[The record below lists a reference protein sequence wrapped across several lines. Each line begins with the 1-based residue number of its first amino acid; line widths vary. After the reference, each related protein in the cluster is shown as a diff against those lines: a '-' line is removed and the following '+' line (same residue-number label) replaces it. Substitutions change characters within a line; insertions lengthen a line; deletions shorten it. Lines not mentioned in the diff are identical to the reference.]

1 MNEIDADEFD
11 TLAQILEGEQQSHK
25 RRRSLCMSMFV
36 TFFVLFLVALLLLGL
51 HMAGVVAAAERQDGL
66 MSQLSFIS
74 TLGTLGTA
82 VFSAFGVWWASENC
96 LNSIERTLLA
106 ARARKQR
113 LFLTLFGQIQCA
125 DEKKRRVLLDLI
137 KGSLG

>member
-11 TLAQILEGEQQSHK
+11 TLAKILEGEQASHR
-25 RRRSLCMSMFV
+25 RRRSLCMGLFV
-36 TFFVLFLVALLLLGL
+36 TFFVVFLLALLLLGL
-51 HMAGVVAAAERQDGL
+51 HMAGIVASNEQQDGVL
-66 MSQLSFIS
+66 SQLSFVS
-74 TLGTLGTA
+74 TMGTLGTA

-113 LFLTLFGQIQCA
+113 LFITLFSQIQCA
-125 DEKKRRVLLDLI
+125 DEKKRRILLDMI